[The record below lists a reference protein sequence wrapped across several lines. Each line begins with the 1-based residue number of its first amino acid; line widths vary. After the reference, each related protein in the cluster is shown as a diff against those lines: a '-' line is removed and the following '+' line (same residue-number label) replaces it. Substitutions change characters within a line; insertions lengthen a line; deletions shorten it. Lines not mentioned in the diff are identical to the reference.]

1 MQILFGMKTVLFDD
15 FSVFQ
20 MDGLVRKLGDRRL
33 VGDYDHCVVA
43 LLTEALQK
51 IADDVAVGGIQIT
64 GRFVC

>member
-1 MQILFGMKTVLFDD
+1 MKTVLFDD

-20 MDGLVRKLGDRRL
+20 MDGLVRVLCDRRL
-33 VGDYDHCVVA
+33 MGDNDHCMVA